1 MSPENPYVTGNA
13 VGNSPAFVGRADV
26 LEEVLRVLSHSTNNA
41 IVLYGQRRIGKT
53 SVLKELEAKLPQKGD
68 YIPVFFDLQDKAQ
81 KTLGELLKE
90 LARKITDV
98 LVKLN
103 KANRNPGPPHLEP
116 DPETAFHSTW
126 LPNLLK
132 KLPSNKSLVLLFDEF
147 DVLDA
152 PAAKQAGA
160 TFFPYLRV
168 NLLTLN
174 TKRLNFVF
182 VIGRRI
188 DDLNQVALSVF
199 KTANP
204 KRVSLLSE
212 EDTVKLICLSQ
223 ENKTLEWK
231 KEAIDKV
238 WQLTS
243 GHPYLTQVLC
253 SQVWHKLRNNGPRE
267 AIPAVTSEDI
277 EEKIIEKTVEASET
291 ALEWLWDGLG
301 PAERVVASALAEA
314 GSQIITAKQLEHI
327 LTQSGVTVVIRE
339 LQTAPDLLQKWDLIE
354 GTAKEGYRFRVEL
367 LRRWIAKHKP
377 LNKVREELDKIEP
390 VADFIYQAALR
401 WYRMARLEDA
411 LSKAREAVSLNPN
424 HLAANQLLADIL
436 LAQDRPNDAREV
448 LERLY
453 LYQPDATRPRLIQAL
468 LESAKASKVEDEQI
482 TLYERVLELEV
493 NHVEARRQLLEISIA
508 KGQIKQASDLLLKLY
523 EIQPNETMDWVENE
537 PRRKNTIMLL
547 LLWKPAN
554 SEQNVQSVSGNGI
567 VKKSLLEAMENKL
580 SINQDLP
587 TDIS

>member
-1 MSPENPYVTGNA
+1 
-13 VGNSPAFVGRADV
+13 
-26 LEEVLRVLSHSTNNA
+26 VLSHSTNNA

-53 SVLKELEAKLPQKGD
+53 SVLKELEAKLLQKGD

-103 KANRNPGPPHLEP
+103 KANRNLGPPHLEP
-116 DPETAFHSTW
+116 DPETAFHNTW

-132 KLPSNKSLVLLFDEF
+132 KLPTKKSLVLLFDEF

-160 TFFPYLRV
+160 AFFPYLQV

-188 DDLNQVALSVF
+188 DDLDKVALSVL
-199 KTANP
+199 KATEH
-204 KRVSLLSE
+204 KRVSLLNH
-212 EDTVKLICLSQ
+212 EDTVTLIHLSQ
-223 ENKTLEWK
+223 VNQTLNWSD
-231 KEAIDKV
+231 EAIEKV

-253 SQVWHKLRNNGPRE
+253 SLVWYKLRKNSPKEVIPNLTQVLCSLVWHKLRKNSPKE
-267 AIPAVTSEDI
+267 VIPTVTSGDI
-277 EEKIIEKTVEASET
+277 EEKIIEKAVETSEG
-291 ALEWLWDGLG
+291 ALEWLWDGLP
-301 PAERVVASALAEA
+301 PAERVVASTLAEA
-314 GSQIITAKQLEHI
+314 GSQVITERQLEDI
-327 LTQSGVTVVIRE
+327 LTQSGVKVVIRE
-339 LQTAPDLLQKWDLIE
+339 LQTAPDLLRKWDLIE
-354 GTAKEGYRFRVEL
+354 GTAKAGYRFRVEL
-367 LRRWIAKHKP
+367 LRRWIARHKP

-390 VADFIYQAALR
+390 VADLIYQTALR
-401 WYRMARLEDA
+401 LYRMGKLEDA
-411 LSKAREAVSLNPN
+411 LSKANEAVRLNPN

-436 LAQDRPNDAREV
+436 LTQNQPNEAREA

-453 LYQPDATRPRLIQAL
+453 SYQPDATRPRLIQAL
-468 LESAKASKVEDEQI
+468 LESAQASKVEDEQVK
-482 TLYERVLELEV
+482 LYERVLELEV
-493 NHVEARRQLLEISIA
+493 NHVEASRQLLAISLA
-508 KGQIKQASDLLLKLY
+508 KGQIKQASDLLSKLY

-537 PRRKNTIMLL
+537 PRRKDAIVLL
-547 LLWKPAN
+547 LLLSKFAN